1 MTQTFCQVMTINV
14 KNQQS
19 LNVYVLIEE
28 IWSINQ
34 DSITSMSNYIRK
46 MIDIHYQIVEGK
58 STMNDTILIY
68 ANFCSFPNN
77 NIEQNVLKTSLIEK
91 ESSLTLCSDLAQMTK
106 SPSKSEL
113 TRKTQQSSC
122 QIFYTTYTTTIWSVH
137 YFSIVIM

>member
-46 MIDIHYQIVEGK
+46 MIDIHHQIVEGK
-58 STMNDTILIY
+58 STMNNTILIY
-68 ANFCSFPNN
+68 ANFCLFPNN